1 MDKAQQID
9 ELTRQFNQTSLNA
22 SKVASK
28 DLILGGQFVAHDK
41 AIKEAISGK
50 LSSSNY
56 NKVVNW
62 IVKQVPYVR
71 DAFSFSIFFENA
83 WMVYTVS
90 KLNGNDSD
98 EWLDREDD
106 FVTDVR
112 SQLLAK
118 YVQNQK

>member
-9 ELTRQFNQTSLNA
+9 ELVNQFNQTSINA

-28 DLILGGQFVAHDK
+28 GLVLGGQFVAHDK
-41 AIKEAISGK
+41 VIKDAISGK
-50 LSSSNY
+50 LSSKNY
-56 NKVVNW
+56 DKVVSW
-62 IVKQVPYVR
+62 IVKQVPYVN
-71 DAFSFSIFFENA
+71 DAFTYSIIFENA

-90 KLNGNDSD
+90 ELNGKDS
-98 EWLDREDD
+98 EPWLSREDN
-106 FVTDVR
+106 FISDVR

>member
-28 DLILGGQFVAHDK
+28 GLILGGQFVAHDK

-56 NKVVNW
+56 DKVVNW

-71 DAFSFSIFFENA
+71 DAFSFSIIFENA

-98 EWLDREDD
+98 EWLDREDN

>member
-71 DAFSFSIFFENA
+71 DAFSFSIIFENA